1 MDVPEIPFANMKSSS
16 ALGRQ
21 VLNESGTIP
30 HPDKICHQIAIS
42 SIVPR
47 SELAAALW
55 TSFQYTLGWRKNY
68 PYW

>member
-1 MDVPEIPFANMKSSS
+1 MDVPGIPFADMNSSS
-16 ALGRQ
+16 GLGRQ

-30 HPDKICHQIAIS
+30 HPDRICHQIAIS

-47 SELAAALW
+47 SEVAAAFW
-55 TSFQYTLGWRKNY
+55 TSFQYTLGWCKNY